1 MEVWQA
7 IRKDAESGAKQLVS
21 EYGDRLFAAAVVLC
35 RNDHQAEDLVFRTFD
50 QAVRKIGQYRPS
62 GDFYN
67 WLYTILLNFLRMD
80 ARKKRPGLVYVG
92 APVDL
97 PPIESE
103 APVESVSRT
112 SDEDVRRALD
122 ALPAPTREVVMLKYF
137 QDMPV
142 ERIARLLDIPEGTV
156 KSRLFQ
162 ARKLLYAALSAGGET
177 IPREG
182 GNP

>member
-21 EYGDRLFAAAVVLC
+21 EYGDRLFAVAVVLC
-35 RNDHQAEDLVFRTFD
+35 RNDHQAEDLVFRTFER
-50 QAVRKIGQYRPS
+50 AVRKIGLYRPS

-80 ARKKRPGLVYVG
+80 ARKNRPGLVYVG
-92 APVDL
+92 APADL

-103 APVESVSRT
+103 TPQEAISRA
-112 SDEDVRRALD
+112 SDETVRAALD
-122 ALPAPTREVVMLKYF
+122 ALPAPAREVVMLKYF
-137 QDMPV
+137 QDMSV
-142 ERIARLLDIPEGTV
+142 ERIARILDIPEGTV

-162 ARKLLYAALSAGGET
+162 ARKLLYATLSKSGEDA
-177 IPREG
+177 PREG